1 MIGLSPSS
9 TSCESTHMFVFD
21 LLRIY
26 IQIDEIKLREDK
38 KKQILRQNI
47 NSRREQTARDRH
59 SQETI

>member
-1 MIGLSPSS
+1 
-9 TSCESTHMFVFD
+9 MFVFD

-26 IQIDEIKLREDK
+26 IQIDEIKLREDKK

>member
-38 KKQILRQNI
+38 KKKKIRQNI